1 MHTAIFPLSIVDSV
15 QRTPQLVVIGC
26 GTGIVLHSFVSER
39 YTAALA
45 SRCLWDTSSSYERR
59 VKYKDERNNKIST

>member
-1 MHTAIFPLSIVDSV
+1 MLTAISPLSLVEGV

-26 GTGIVLHSFVSER
+26 GAGMVFHSFVSER

-45 SRCLWDTSSSYERR
+45 SRCLLDTSTSCKGCFKSPCP
-59 VKYKDERNNKIST
+59 